1 MRIVMI
7 FAGVLAVSVAAGS
20 FLYMTQ
26 TGPEE
31 ISLEVASKP
40 GARADKA
47 RVFGGRAKVTSPSP
61 IGDNITGARSH
72 SGAGRAGVTHAK
84 QPEGIGMGTRR
95 AAQSGGTS
103 FNEIS
108 AGTGAAN
115 YAPGELLV
123 ANPPA
128 NFENLVV
135 SQGFEVGGMLQLRS
149 LDMKVLR
156 LVTPANVSVTSAVQR
171 LRQQFPGATTD
182 ANTLYELSR
191 GGAFP
196 ESYARMLIGWP
207 GVPKNC
213 GAGVHLGMIDA
224 GVQPSHPAL
233 AGTDIEYRS
242 FLQSGRR
249 PGPANHGTAIAAMMV
264 GKPQPGKGWGGL
276 LPGARLSA
284 ANIFQFST
292 NRKVTASA
300 RGLLEA
306 IDWMAEQKVDV
317 VNMSIAGSKNKVVR
331 QVVETARA
339 KGLVLVAAAG
349 NWGTAKRPAY
359 PAAYS
364 DVIAVTAVDADRRIY
379 EFANSGQYIDFS
391 APGVRVWTAIPGGG
405 QYQSGTSF
413 ASPYVSVL
421 TGLVISRG
429 HPRDPDAIRK
439 TLRGKVV
446 DLGDAGRDDTFGW
459 GLVDMQPQCVKVAR
473 ANVR

>member
-182 ANTLYELSR
+182 A
-191 GGAFP
+191 
-196 ESYARMLIGWP
+196 
-207 GVPKNC
+207 
-213 GAGVHLGMIDA
+213 AGDA
-224 GVQPSHPAL
+224 GECIGHQC
-233 AGTDIEYRS
+233 R
-242 FLQSGRR
+242 
-249 PGPANHGTAIAAMMV
+249 
-264 GKPQPGKGWGGL
+264 
-276 LPGARLSA
+276 
-284 ANIFQFST
+284 
-292 NRKVTASA
+292 
-300 RGLLEA
+300 
-306 IDWMAEQKVDV
+306 
-317 VNMSIAGSKNKVVR
+317 
-331 QVVETARA
+331 
-339 KGLVLVAAAG
+339 AAA
-349 NWGTAKRPAY
+349 APA
-359 PAAYS
+359 
-364 DVIAVTAVDADRRIY
+364 
-379 EFANSGQYIDFS
+379 
-391 APGVRVWTAIPGGG
+391 
-405 QYQSGTSF
+405 
-413 ASPYVSVL
+413 
-421 TGLVISRG
+421 ISRG
-429 HPRDPDAIRK
+429 HYRRKYALRTKPGRGFPRELCPD
-439 TLRGKVV
+439 V
-446 DLGDAGRDDTFGW
+446 DWLAGSPEELWCWCPPRHD
-459 GLVDMQPQCVKVAR
+459 
-473 ANVR
+473 